1 MVSWML
7 KKIARWRRRRLVS
20 RPLSMRPDR
29 GVLGVALSWV
39 LLLMLV
45 LVCLVLG
52 GWAGY
57 WWSMRERGENYV
69 RQSHELAHLRAELG
83 RQQEALRIK
92 DQQLLV
98 EQTTRAALSRELRDA
113 QAEVQVRQQALDFYD
128 HLLVSNDRGRPA
140 RFAACEWRA
149 LGDGRYRYRLLLAQG
164 QSRAADFSGRVAV
177 VVNYQ
182 HEKKAGRISTGED
195 SPLPVKFRH
204 YQRLEG
210 GMRLPDGALPQQLEA
225 RIFMDGGKQ
234 PVASC
239 QKRIWGI

>member
-1 MVSWML
+1 ML
-7 KKIARWRRRRLVS
+7 KKISRWRRRRLVS

-29 GVLGVALSWV
+29 GALGVALNWA
-39 LLLMLV
+39 LLLL
-45 LVCLVLG
+45 LVLG
-52 GWAGY
+52 CLALGRWAGY
-57 WWSMRERGENYV
+57 WWSTRERGEDFI
-69 RQSHELAHLRAELG
+69 RQSRELARLQAELS
-83 RQQEALRIK
+83 RQQEALRLK

-98 EQTTRAALSRELRDA
+98 EQTTRTALSRELRDA
-113 QAEVQVRQQALDFYD
+113 QSEVQVRQQALDFYD

-164 QSRAADFSGRVAV
+164 QSHAADFSGRVAV
-177 VVNYQ
+177 MVNYQ
-182 HEKKAGRISTGED
+182 HEKKSGRVSAGED

-210 GMRLPDGALPQQLEA
+210 EMRLPDGAQAQQLEA
-225 RIFMDGGKQ
+225 RVFMDGGKQ

-239 QKRIWGI
+239 QKRIGGI